1 MANVNNPHGLR
12 PLGRTLEGGFPT
24 VEAFQKAAADTQA
37 LYTFD
42 AVTRLAG
49 YVAAGAA
56 ITPGTTLYT
65 GVNLIP
71 GIASTLT
78 DHLVMNS
85 PTAMFEAQCS
95 DTSTLALMG
104 YNANLTLNNPSASTP
119 ASAGYTGI
127 SAHIVGTLVVTAAK
141 DVHVHRLFT
150 AADNAYGAN
159 SRVEVS
165 FNRHALTPASTL
177 GA

>member
-12 PLGRTLEGGFPT
+12 PLGRTLSGGFPT
-24 VEAFQKAAADTQA
+24 VEAYKKAVGDAQA

-56 ITPGTTLYT
+56 ITPNTTLYT
-65 GVNLIP
+65 GVNLNP

-78 DHLVMNS
+78 DHLVMVS
-85 PTAMFEAQCS
+85 PDAMFEAQCS
-95 DTSTLALMG
+95 DTLTIAKEG
-104 YNANLTLNNPSASTP
+104 YNAPVTIANPSVTAPT
-119 ASAGYTGI
+119 SAGYTGI
-127 SAHIVGTLVVTAAK
+127 SGHQVGTAVVTAQI
-141 DVHVHRLFT
+141 DMHIHRLFT
-150 AADNAYGAN
+150 ASDNTYGQYQ
-159 SRVEVS
+159 RVEVS
-165 FNRHALTPASTL
+165 FNRHALAAGTTL

>member
-12 PLGRTLEGGFPT
+12 PLGRTLSGGFPT
-24 VEAFQKAAADTQA
+24 IDTYQKAAADAQA
-37 LYTFD
+37 LYMFD

-65 GVNLIP
+65 GVTLSA
-71 GIASTLT
+71 GLASTLT
-78 DHLVMNS
+78 DHIVVNS
-85 PTAMFEAQCS
+85 PDAMFEAQCS

-104 YNANLTLNNPSASTP
+104 YNANMTLSAPSVTVPTAL
-119 ASAGYTGI
+119 GYTGI
-127 SAHIVGTLVVTAAK
+127 SGHIVGTLVVTAAK
-141 DVHVHRLFT
+141 DMHVHRLFT
-150 AADNAYGAN
+150 ASDNAYGAN

-165 FNRHALTPASTL
+165 FNRHALTAASTL